1 MRTELLFIIGVGAMA
16 VAGEARAQVDYSAA
30 GPEAFTTTD
39 FANGVAGS
47 LGGKLVV
54 PNRAAKFP
62 LLVNTHGFSGN
73 ADQQVGWG
81 QHFASYGFVAVV
93 PSMPGGLP
101 PDHKANG
108 DIIRALALYFSDPNN
123 ATPAQGKVDA
133 ERIGLSGH
141 SAGGLQTTF
150 AAALMKPRATVLFD
164 PVDYQMTGRPVYATI
179 CSPVMAIFA
188 EPGSCNTQAEWSM
201 FKTTTIGPQILL
213 DVIGS
218 NHCDPINPLMP
229 GGCDLLCGGVS
240 SAQNQAN
247 YSRRA
252 TAYFLAMLKDDT
264 AAAATLTAS
273 VLSAD
278 TALRN
283 TSVRAAP
290 NCAIGPTDGGTDAG
304 SDSAVPPDATI
315 SDVATPTEAAPSDS
329 ASRDTPATS
338 DVPADLATNPDA
350 RSEAGI
356 DVSVPPGLDAA
367 REAAVDMSTPTPEPP
382 ASDASSSTDTS
393 VPPPSNDAGSTG
405 TTTGGNATANASCNC
420 TLAVR
425 RRVSSMGPLSA
436 FAAGIAAMLRRRR
449 QKIDRAARN

>member
-1 MRTELLFIIGVGAMA
+1 MA
-16 VAGEARAQVDYSAA
+16 LARDARAQVDYAA
-30 GPEAFTTTD
+30 PGPEAFTTTD

-54 PNRAAKFP
+54 PNRAGKYP

-73 ADQQVGWG
+73 ADQQIGWG
-81 QHFASYGFVAVV
+81 EHFASYGFVAVV
-93 PSMPGGLP
+93 PSIPGGLP

-108 DIIRALALYFSDPNN
+108 DIIRALALYFSNPSNV
-123 ATPAQGKVDA
+123 TPAQGKVDA

-141 SAGGLQTTF
+141 SAGGLQTTY

-188 EPGSCNTQAEWSM
+188 EPGSCNTQADWST
-201 FKTTTIGPQILL
+201 FKTTSLGPLITL

-247 YSRRA
+247 YSKRA
-252 TAYFLAMLKDDT
+252 TAYFLAMLKDDA

-273 VLSAD
+273 VLAAD

-283 TSVRAAP
+283 TAVRDAP
-290 NCAIGPTDGGTDAG
+290 NCAIGPVDGGTDAG
-304 SDSAVPPDATI
+304 SDAAVSPDATI
-315 SDVATPTEAAPSDS
+315 SDVAMADGPASDGG
-329 ASRDTPATS
+329 ARDAPATP
-338 DVPADLATNPDA
+338 DAPADLTSLDA
-350 RSEAGI
+350 RSDASA
-356 DVSVPPGLDAA
+356 DVSTPPADASSDAA
-367 REAAVDMSTPTPEPP
+367 ADIATPMPEPP
-382 ASDASSSTDTS
+382 ASDASSGVDMSA
-393 VPPPSNDAGSTG
+393 PPPAHDGGSTG
-405 TTTGGNATANASCNC
+405 TTTGGNATASGSCNC
-420 TLAVR
+420 ALAEPP
-425 RRVSSMGPLSA
+425 RVSWLGPASA
-436 FAAGIAAMLRRRR
+436 SAVGIAAMLRRRR
-449 QKIDRAARN
+449 RARR